1 MLVVVLGMLD
11 FSKATVSSEADAM
24 KKAWNNFIKRSI
36 AVAILIILPVI
47 IEFLLGIFDVP
58 GLTNKNPLCK

>member
-1 MLVVVLGMLD
+1 
-11 FSKATVSSEADAM
+11 M